1 MVPALFPELAAPLS
15 RSQRHQ
21 LKGSLASS
29 LALTEAL
36 AQADGLQ
43 PSPSAT
49 AAVFHL
55 VPFGAT
61 AAFERWGPERYTR
74 NWPSH
79 SSICFQT
86 TSAKIN

>member
-1 MVPALFPELAAPLS
+1 MVPLLFPELAAPLS

-29 LALTEAL
+29 LALSEAL
-36 AQADGLQ
+36 AQADGPE

-55 VPFGAT
+55 VPLGAT
-61 AAFERWGPERYTR
+61 AAFERRGPERYAR
-74 NWPSH
+74 SWPSH
-79 SSICFQT
+79 SSVCFQT